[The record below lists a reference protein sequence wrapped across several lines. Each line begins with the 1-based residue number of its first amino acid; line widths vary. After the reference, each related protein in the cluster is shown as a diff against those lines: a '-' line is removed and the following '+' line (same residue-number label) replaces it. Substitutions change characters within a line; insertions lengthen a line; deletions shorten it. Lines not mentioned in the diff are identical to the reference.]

1 MAMNY
6 KVVEIGGSYCVEEK
20 TTGYIIEAYN
30 TPEEAK
36 KKMKFLNLG
45 GGFDGFTPSFV
56 LSENTKKL
64 NKTSKNM

>member
-20 TTGYIIEAYN
+20 TTGLIIEAYN
-30 TPEEAK
+30 NMEDAK

-45 GGFDGFTPSFV
+45 GAFDGFSPSFI
-56 LSENTKKL
+56 LSEKARKL
-64 NKTSKNM
+64 NNTSRNM

>member
-20 TTGYIIEAYN
+20 TTGHIIEAYN
-30 TPEEAK
+30 NMQDAK

-45 GGFDGFTPSFV
+45 GGFDGFSPSFI
-56 LSENTKKL
+56 LSEKTKRL
-64 NKTSKNM
+64 NNISKNM

>member
-20 TTGYIIEAYN
+20 PTGYIVEAYN
-30 TPEEAK
+30 TLEEAK

-45 GGFDGFTPSFV
+45 GSFDGFTPSFI
-56 LSENTKKL
+56 LSEKARKL
-64 NKTSKNM
+64 NNISRNM

>member
-20 TTGYIIEAYN
+20 TTGLIVEAYN
-30 TPEEAK
+30 TQEEAK

-45 GGFDGFTPSFV
+45 GSFDGFTPSFM
-56 LSENTKKL
+56 LSEKTKKL
-64 NKTSKNM
+64 NKFSKNM

>member
-20 TTGYIIEAYN
+20 ATGYIIEAYN
-30 TPEEAK
+30 TQEEAK

-45 GGFDGFTPSFV
+45 GSFDGFTPSFV
-56 LSENTKKL
+56 LSEKTKKL